1 MSGAGARATVPA
13 TSANLGPA
21 FDCAAVALDLHLT
34 VESEPL
40 AGGVFEVDYRG
51 PDPEAVPTDGSN
63 LICRAIA
70 EFCSQTGT
78 LVDGLRLRVDSDIP
92 IGVGLGSSAAAI
104 VAGLLIGQQLADVPL
119 DAPRLLALATSMEG
133 HPDNV
138 AAALLGGLVVA
149 AEIGSRVVS
158 RRIDVPTDLLFVVVT
173 PKQPMPT
180 ELARAALPEQY
191 QRADVVQN
199 LQRVALLAACVFSGD
214 FDLWPQLFEDR
225 LHQPQRAGLIPG
237 LSQCLEL
244 DHPDLLGVFLSG
256 AGSSV
261 TAIARHSGD
270 AIAQLLRERFGA
282 AGVPSECRVLRA
294 ANLGG
299 LASIPKPGEQ
309 P

>member
-1 MSGAGARATVPA
+1 MRGAAARARVPA

-21 FDCAAVALDLHLT
+21 FDCAAVAVDLHLT

-40 AGGVFEVDYRG
+40 AERVFQVDYRG
-51 PDPEAVPTDGSN
+51 PEAESVPLDGSN

-70 EFCSQTGT
+70 EFCSQAGVA
-78 LVDGLRLRVDSDIP
+78 VDGLRLRVESDIP

-104 VAGLLIGQQLADVPL
+104 VAGLLIGQQLAEVPV
-119 DAPRLLALATSMEG
+119 DAPKLLALATSLEG

-149 AEIGSRVVS
+149 AQIGSQVVS
-158 RRIDVPTDLLFVVVT
+158 RRIDVPTDLRFVVVT

-191 QRADVVQN
+191 PRADVVEN
-199 LQRVALLAACVFSGD
+199 LQRVALLTACVFSGD
-214 FDLWPQLFEDR
+214 FDLWPQLFADR
-225 LHQPQRAGLIPG
+225 LHQPQRARLIPG

-244 DHPDLLGVFLSG
+244 EHPDLLGVFLSG

-261 TAIARHSGD
+261 TAIARHAGD
-270 AIAQLLRERFGA
+270 AIAELLRARFQA
-282 AGVPSECRVLRA
+282 VGVASECRVLRA

-299 LASIPKPGEQ
+299 LASIPGPAQ
-309 P
+309 QL